1 MNLNKE
7 LQSKIL
13 DALYDFAIFSI
24 NDRKTLQL
32 SSSVIMDSFSD
43 L

>member
-13 DALYDFAIFSI
+13 DALYDFSI

-32 SSSVIMDSFSD
+32 TSSVIMDSFSD